1 MLQVQNRF
9 ARDVIGPK
17 HQVMKPLISSAF
29 LALFAVVALAAAA
42 DKQTFTGTVSDDMCP
57 KADHSQMQMG
67 PTDAACAMACVS
79 VHGASYLLYDGRN
92 AYMLSDQRMAEK
104 FAAKKVR
111 VTGTLDTKTK
121 TIQVDSISAAK

>member
-9 ARDVIGPK
+9 ALGIMGPK
-17 HQVMKPLISSAF
+17 HQVMKPLISIALLPL
-29 LALFAVVALAAAA
+29 LAIAALTAAA
-42 DKQTFTGTVSDDMCP
+42 DKQTFTGTVTDDMCP

-79 VHGASYLLYDGRN
+79 VHGASYLLYDGKN

-104 FAAKKVR
+104 FAAKKVK

-121 TIQVDSISAAK
+121 TIQVDSINAAK